1 MSARTTGR
9 KGRSELAL
17 RIEGGKVSCPRRGII
32 DIEDC
37 WVCREYGGLADGR
50 VEFARLWPV
59 GGRHRRRVLA
69 ARARTFEP
77 ARVTDV

>member
-50 VEFARLWPV
+50 VESLVCGLSEDVIAGAFWPLER
-59 GGRHRRRVLA
+59 GPSSQRV
-69 ARARTFEP
+69 
-77 ARVTDV
+77 